1 MKLALNR
8 IALATTLALAAAGAQ
23 AADTFIGLTW
33 GQTNNNIQK
42 SDSLDANLVPGPA
55 LDKVIHKTGT
65 WGLRAGQQDDVGR
78 YYATYENIS
87 DSDSGNKLRQQ
98 NLLGSY
104 DLFLPLGD
112 NNTKL
117 FGGAT
122 LGLVKLEQD
131 SRGFSRDSNINYAA
145 GLQAGLLQELNKSA
159 SIEAGYRYL
168 RTNANV
174 DLAEQGGPKLGSV
187 ELHSSGQ
194 AYLGANYKF

>member
-1 MKLALNR
+1 MKATLNR
-8 IALATTLALAAAGAQ
+8 IALATGLTLVAFAAQ
-23 AADTFIGLTW
+23 ASDNFVGLTW

-42 SDSLDANLVPGPA
+42 SSALNQSLGNPS

-65 WGLRAGQQDDVGR
+65 WGIRAGQVQENGR
-78 YYATYENIS
+78 YYATYENVS
-87 DSDSGNKLRQQ
+87 DSDSGYKLRQQ

-131 SRGFSRDSNINYAA
+131 SRGLSRDSDIGYAA
-145 GLQAGLLQELNKSA
+145 GLQAGILQQLNKNA
-159 SIEAGYRYL
+159 SVEAGYRYL
-168 RTNANV
+168 RTNASTEMSPHG
-174 DLAEQGGPKLGSV
+174 AGKLGSLD
-187 ELHSSGQ
+187 LHSTSQ
-194 AYLGANYKF
+194 AYLGANYAF